1 LALKV
6 DRSTLSGLPANKTQ
20 DQWVAEKCAEAFE
33 YEDDHQD
40 NTAEGEEEQDELQ
53 ECTGLNMYKNII
65 SIAKAEIEWSD
76 WTNGKFHCL
85 RQCLHCSFILRRDV
99 MYVLF
104 RS

>member
-33 YEDDHQD
+33 HEDGNQD
-40 NTAEGEEEQDELQ
+40 NIAEGEEEGEQDELQ

-76 WTNGKFHCL
+76 WTNGKSYSL
-85 RQCLHCSFILRRDV
+85 EVMLSLHHPC
-99 MYVLF
+99 
-104 RS
+104 